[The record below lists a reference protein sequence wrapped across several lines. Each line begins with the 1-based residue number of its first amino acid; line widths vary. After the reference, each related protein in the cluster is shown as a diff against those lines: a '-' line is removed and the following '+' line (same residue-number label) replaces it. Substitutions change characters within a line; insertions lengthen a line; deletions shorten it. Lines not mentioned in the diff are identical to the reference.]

1 MAIIEWAF
9 MKIRALIVDDEPVA
23 RSVLREELGMHSDV
37 EIVGEANNGAVAIE
51 RIEALRPDLV
61 FLDLKMPEMDGLAVM
76 RRLRVLGKFPVIV
89 VVTAD
94 EDRKDSALTLGATDY
109 LQKPVSPS
117 RLSGSLEAVRNILS
131 ER

>member
-1 MAIIEWAF
+1 MR
-9 MKIRALIVDDEPVA
+9 IRVIIVDDEPVA
-23 RSVLREELGMHSDV
+23 RSVLREELGMHLDI
-37 EIVGEANNGAVAIE
+37 EIVGEADNGAIAIE

-89 VVTAD
+89 VVTAG
-94 EDRKDSALTLGATDY
+94 EDRKDAALTLGAIDC

-117 RLSGSLEAVRNILS
+117 RLSGSLEAIRNILS